1 MRKNYVIEY
10 ILIFILLV
18 LFGFALT
25 GTRLFD
31 LTRKDVYS
39 YNKDLT
45 LREDVST
52 EVTVYGDDFH
62 YETRVL
68 REGTVI
74 SAQFLGVNGNVYN
87 LNLKTDP
94 REPVSIKKDLPAEY
108 FEEEDMIKEDLSL
121 LIDGTRQEIRS
132 IIIRMIVISL
142 FCLLISGFVVFVMYR
157 KDIPLKTHKTI
168 VGLLSLA
175 IVLMIGWFLVLV
187 FLTR

>member
-1 MRKNYVIEY
+1 MRKYYVIEY
-10 ILIFILLV
+10 MLIFILLV

-31 LTRKDVYS
+31 LARKEVYA

-45 LREDVST
+45 LREEVST

-68 REGTVI
+68 SEGTVI
-74 SAQFLGVNGNVYN
+74 SAQFIRVNGNVYN

-94 REPVSIKKDLPAEY
+94 REPVSIKDLPAEY
-108 FEEEDMIKEDLSL
+108 FEEEETIKNDLSL
-121 LIDGTRQEIRS
+121 LIDGTKQEIRS

-142 FCLLISGFVVFVMYR
+142 FCLLISGVVVFVIHR
-157 KDIPLKTHKTI
+157 KGIPIKTHKAI
-168 VGLLSLA
+168 VGILALS

>member
-1 MRKNYVIEY
+1 M
-10 ILIFILLV
+10 
-18 LFGFALT
+18 
-25 GTRLFD
+25 
-31 LTRKDVYS
+31 
-39 YNKDLT
+39 
-45 LREDVST
+45 
-52 EVTVYGDDFH
+52 
-62 YETRVL
+62 
-68 REGTVI
+68 
-74 SAQFLGVNGNVYN
+74 
-87 LNLKTDP
+87 KTDP

-168 VGLLSLA
+168 VGLLSLS
-175 IVLMIGWFLVLV
+175 IVLMIGWFLGLV

>member
-1 MRKNYVIEY
+1 MRKYYVIEY

-31 LTRKDVYS
+31 LTRKEVYA

-45 LREDVST
+45 IREEVST

-68 REGTVI
+68 SEGTVI
-74 SAQFLGVNGNVYN
+74 SAQFLRVNGNVYN

-94 REPVSIKKDLPAEY
+94 REPVSIKDLPAEY

-187 FLTR
+187 FLSR